1 VPAFTFNLY
10 IYYTNIPLKCNSF
23 LDTMKHEFTFQT
35 SHLTTL
41 TVLEILVLSA
51 QQPKGTTLN
60 ISDLNPAFNIE
71 DNQRQA
77 LRQAFYELPLT
88 FADMR
93 DMFTG
98 FINDDIKSLEKKAG
112 ADLIASMGH
121 KATSRD
127 TYSMA
132 LSAVR
137 HWTPDNYDSESE
149 EAILTEMLRT
159 VNDAVLRGVFSESML
174 PQAKVL
180 AEYVGDILNSVGIKS
195 LNPLFE
201 GGN

>member
-1 VPAFTFNLY
+1 VRAFPIAPIDYSAVF
-10 IYYTNIPLKCNSF
+10 F
-23 LDTMKHEFTFQT
+23 L
-35 SHLTTL
+35 LTTL
-41 TVLEILVLSA
+41 SVFATLTLSA
-51 QQPKGTTLN
+51 QQPKGVTLN

-77 LRQAFYELPLT
+77 LRQAFYELPIT
-88 FADMR
+88 FADTR
-93 DMFTG
+93 DMFAG
-98 FINDDIKSLEKKAG
+98 FINDDLKSLEKKAG

-174 PQAKVL
+174 PHAKVL

-201 GGN
+201 GDN

>member
-1 VPAFTFNLY
+1 
-10 IYYTNIPLKCNSF
+10 
-23 LDTMKHEFTFQT
+23 
-35 SHLTTL
+35 
-41 TVLEILVLSA
+41 
-51 QQPKGTTLN
+51 
-60 ISDLNPAFNIE
+60 
-71 DNQRQA
+71 
-77 LRQAFYELPLT
+77 
-88 FADMR
+88 
-93 DMFTG
+93 
-98 FINDDIKSLEKKAG
+98 
-112 ADLIASMGH
+112 MGH

-174 PQAKVL
+174 PHAKVL
-180 AEYVGDILNSVGIKS
+180 AEYVGDILNGVGIKS

-201 GGN
+201 GDN